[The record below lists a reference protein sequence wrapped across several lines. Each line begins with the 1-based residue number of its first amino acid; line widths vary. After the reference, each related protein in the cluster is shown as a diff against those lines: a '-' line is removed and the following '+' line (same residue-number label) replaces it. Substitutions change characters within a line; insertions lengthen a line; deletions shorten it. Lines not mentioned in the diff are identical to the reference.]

1 MLVVETVAK
10 IRRAY
15 FGQGK
20 AIQET
25 CRALPPPSKVVRKV
39 LRSDETALSY
49 QRGVQLGNPPIFDG
63 DR

>member
-1 MLVVETVAK
+1 MLVVEAVAK

-25 CRALPPPSKVVRKV
+25 CRALPPPWKVVRKV

-49 QRGVQLGNPPIFDG
+49 QRGVQL
-63 DR
+63 R

>member
-49 QRGVQLGNPPIFDG
+49 QRGVQL
-63 DR
+63 R